1 MYEDFSY
8 VVALVDDLSVAELR
22 VLVAV
27 DGEGSVSAAGV
38 RLGLTQSAVSHAL
51 RAAEKKMGAVLFQ
64 RGRGGARATPAGN
77 AAVGHARRILR
88 LIEIMKV
95 DTRTAARGEV
105 TGTIRVAAFRSA
117 AFHLLPRVLVRFG
130 QRYPKV
136 TVTVR
141 IVPDLG
147 RGIAGEVADG
157 RADVG
162 MVSLPVYV
170 DGLVTKELYAEP
182 YLLAYPEGHP
192 DPRSLPIID
201 WHENCAGETRR
212 WLARQEW
219 IPPGDITVEDDGVVM
234 SMVGHG
240 LGAAIVPRLSTV
252 DAPAKV
258 ATAELGDG
266 APQRHVG
273 YVTTPELA
281 GSAIIRDLL
290 GELRAMKGVAGPA
303 GG

>member
-1 MYEDFSY
+1 MT
-8 VVALVDDLSVAELR
+8 DLSAAELR

-51 RAAEKKMGAVLFQ
+51 RAAEKKMGAVLFH
-64 RGRGGARATPAGN
+64 RGRGGARPTPAGE

-88 LIEIMKV
+88 LMEVMKT
-95 DTRTAARGEV
+95 DTHTAARGAAR
-105 TGTIRVAAFRSA
+105 GTIRLAAFRSA

-130 QRYPKV
+130 HRHPRV
-136 TVTVR
+136 TVDVR
-141 IVPDLG
+141 IVADLG

-162 MVSLPVYV
+162 VVSLPVYV
-170 DGLVTKELYAEP
+170 EGLVTKELYAEP
-182 YLLAYPEGHP
+182 YVLAYPKGHP
-192 DPRSLPIID
+192 DPRSLPMID
-201 WHENCAGETRR
+201 WHENCSAETRR

-240 LGAAIVPRLSTV
+240 LGAAIVPQLSAV
-252 DAPAKV
+252 GAPPKV
-258 ATAELGDG
+258 ATAGLGEG
-266 APQRHVG
+266 APLRRVG
-273 YVTTPELA
+273 YVTTAELA
-281 GSAIIRDLL
+281 GSAVVRDLL
-290 GELRAMKGVAGPA
+290 GELRTLRPVAA
-303 GG
+303 C

>member
-1 MYEDFSY
+1 MN
-8 VVALVDDLSVAELR
+8 DLTAAELR

-27 DGEGSVSAAGV
+27 DGEGSVSAAGT

-51 RAAEKKMGAVLFQ
+51 RAAERKMGTVLFQ
-64 RGRGGARATPAGN
+64 RGRAGARATAAGET
-77 AAVGHARRILR
+77 AVGHARRILR
-88 LIEIMKV
+88 LMEVMRT
-95 DTRTAARGEV
+95 DTHTAARGEA
-105 TGTIRVAAFRSA
+105 TGTIRLAAFRSA

-130 QRYPKV
+130 QRHPGV
-136 TVTVR
+136 TVDVR

-162 MVSLPVYV
+162 VVSLPVYV
-170 DGLVTKELYAEP
+170 EGLVSKELYAEP
-182 YLLAYPEGHP
+182 YVLAHPAGHP
-192 DPRSLPIID
+192 DPRALPMID
-201 WHENCAGETRR
+201 WYENCSGETRR

-252 DAPAKV
+252 DAPPKV

-266 APQRHVG
+266 APLRRVG
-273 YVTTPELA
+273 YVTTGELA
-281 GSAIIRDLL
+281 GSALIRDLL
-290 GELRAMKGVAGPA
+290 GELRTLRAPA
-303 GG
+303 SA

>member
-1 MYEDFSY
+1 MS
-8 VVALVDDLSVAELR
+8 DLTAAELR

-27 DGEGSVSAAGV
+27 DGEGSVSGAGA

-51 RAAEKKMGAVLFQ
+51 RAAEQKMGTVLFH
-64 RGRGGARATPAGN
+64 RGRGGAQATTAGE

-88 LIEIMKV
+88 LMEVMKT
-95 DTRTAARGEV
+95 DTRAAASGGA
-105 TGTIRVAAFRSA
+105 TGTIRLAAFRSA

-130 QRYPKV
+130 QRHPQV
-136 TVTVR
+136 TVDVR

-162 MVSLPVYV
+162 VVSLPVYV
-170 DGLVTKELYAEP
+170 DGLVSKELYTEP
-182 YLLAYPEGHP
+182 YVLAYPAGHP
-192 DPRSLPIID
+192 DPRALPMID
-201 WHENCAGETRR
+201 WHENCSGETRR

-252 DAPAKV
+252 GAPPKV
-258 ATAELGDG
+258 ATTELGDG
-266 APQRHVG
+266 APLRRVG
-273 YVTTPELA
+273 YVTTRELA
-281 GSAIIRDLL
+281 GSALIRDLL
-290 GELRAMKGVAGPA
+290 GELRTLRAPTSG
-303 GG
+303 